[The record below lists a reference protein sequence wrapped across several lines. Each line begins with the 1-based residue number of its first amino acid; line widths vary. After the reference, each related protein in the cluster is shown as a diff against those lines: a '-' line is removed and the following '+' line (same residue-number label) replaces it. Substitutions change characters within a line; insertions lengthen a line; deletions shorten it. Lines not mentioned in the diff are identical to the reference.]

1 MWKIVF
7 CLSWKVDKNE
17 LCRYGSGRSISDFVD
32 FIKLVAS
39 EACDPVYGAEAD
51 KSYSNAKGFHTVTNS
66 SPISS
71 HDLSLGS
78 ESPSRPKSTP
88 VSSNMSD
95 YATRVCVVCGMNHRL
110 FYCDEFK
117 VIRPEARLYIAIKN
131 KLCYNCLLPGLN
143 SFDCHKS
150 SVCSVPGCGRKH
162 TKFIH
167 VDNVSQT
174 VNELVGNVTNSDNTA
189 VQEVINVNVNNCD
202 KVGSNVDTVVSDV
215 YLPIVPVVII
225 GDCEV
230 YAFLDTGSTSTFI
243 TSEI

>member
-1 MWKIVF
+1 M
-7 CLSWKVDKNE
+7 
-17 LCRYGSGRSISDFVD
+17 
-32 FIKLVAS
+32 
-39 EACDPVYGAEAD
+39 YGAEAT

-78 ESPSRPKSTP
+78 EFLSKSTP
-88 VSSNMSD
+88 VSSDMSD
-95 YATRVCVVCGMNHRL
+95 HAVRVCVVCGMNHRL

-117 VIRPEARLYIAIKN
+117 GMRPEARLDIAIKN
-131 KLCYNCLLPGLN
+131 KLCYNCLLPGHN

-150 SVCSVPGCGRKH
+150 SVCSVPECGRKH

-189 VQEVINVNVNNCD
+189 VQEIINVM
-202 KVGSNVDTVVSDV
+202 
-215 YLPIVPVVII
+215 LIIVLKSVAMWILWSLMCI
-225 GDCEV
+225 CLS
-230 YAFLDTGSTSTFI
+230 YQLSLM
-243 TSEI
+243 EIVKYMTCWIQAQQVR